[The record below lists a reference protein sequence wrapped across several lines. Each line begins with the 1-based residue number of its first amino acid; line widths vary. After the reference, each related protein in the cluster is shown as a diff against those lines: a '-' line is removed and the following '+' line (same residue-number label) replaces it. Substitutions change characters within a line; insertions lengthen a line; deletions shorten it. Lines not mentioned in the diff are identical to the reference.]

1 MPILGV
7 SRSRDRSF
15 PLVWPIHSLFPYLAL
30 RHWFTFAPAP
40 IGSTE
45 KVLPPLSHRFPL
57 TSPTKRRLRER
68 QIGSR
73 FFFPL
78 FPPNLVSFLENRSGS
93 RSFFSFL
100 SNEIRLEFIRGKT
113 SLFQVVISRFVFNYV
128 VFDAKG
134 ITEGRIL
141 RRTSLWNSKS
151 LGVWGMKKVSENW
164 RSSGI

>member
-1 MPILGV
+1 MVALRKKREGGGKRARERERQRERGKELSWPLPRSMPILGV

-57 TSPTKRRLRER
+57 TSPTERRLRER

-73 FFFPL
+73 FFF
-78 FPPNLVSFLENRSGS
+78 FFFHRISFLENRSGW
-93 RSFFSFL
+93 RSFFSR
-100 SNEIRLEFIRGKT
+100 SYRT
-113 SLFQVVISRFVFNYV
+113 
-128 VFDAKG
+128 FD
-134 ITEGRIL
+134 
-141 RRTSLWNSKS
+141 WN
-151 LGVWGMKKVSENW
+151 L
-164 RSSGI
+164 